1 MKKIFSFFAVFL
13 LVLFSAFEF
22 SSCVVEGDSS
32 GSVRVALPGNSR
44 GAFVFNE
51 EAASYFELNLKGV
64 GIDRSEIGYAG
75 TIVSFNNIPVGDYD
89 LDVTVFADNHIAF
102 ASGSRKVT
110 VQANSSEL
118 VEITA
123 HMLYGMKLGS
133 SILDSN
139 YYLFGCS
146 FSYNTGLVYNI
157 PEVED
162 FAASIS
168 PSSMLTGTTT
178 ASSLIFTVAKESFY
192 YSTDGLSC
200 SRSDGVSVSISD
212 GSGEPEIFDVYY
224 EDVND
229 RVWCFGKTDTNIK
242 YFALTSKEFNVAATN
257 ECTGSGD
264 FPDSLLNLYCIAA
277 KDDRVYVAYN
287 NTDRELMIQTYIAE
301 ESGNLIKAGN
311 AVQVLVPGISNIYS
325 IGITDMQVMYD
336 GNLYV
341 LVRDYTQDSSSHY
354 YVFDSEDIT
363 TGEYWAYSRGA
374 IIKYSTAG
382 NVLNMEKILGWTK
395 DPKVMTLPS
404 GLIPDLDSYY
414 NPCKKLN
421 AYIPEV
427 GDFSNSFLGPM
438 RFIAVKPKE
447 LVVADFGVN
456 VWLADDKKKI
466 NGGMKFHSRAVSVD
480 LASFAIRDICEFT
493 NFNFDNPNANSSG
506 PVFTYSELS
515 DEYSRDGEY

>member
-89 LDVTVFADNHIAF
+89 LDVTVFAVNHIAF

-139 YYLFGCS
+139 YYLFGRS
-146 FSYNTGLVYNI
+146 ESGLEYVI

-168 PSSMLTGTTT
+168 PSSMLKGTEITE
-178 ASSLIFTVAKESFY
+178 SLIFTVAKDSFY
-192 YSTDGLSC
+192 YSTYAAPC
-200 SRSDGVSVSISD
+200 SRSDGKVVSISD
-212 GSGEPEIFDVYY
+212 CPETFDVYY

-229 RVWCFGKTDTNIK
+229 RVWCFGKTDDNKIK
-242 YFALTSKEFNVAATN
+242 YFALTSKEFNVAATT

-277 KDDRVYVAYN
+277 KDNRVYVAYN
-287 NTDRELMIQTYIAE
+287 NTNYELMIQTYIAE
-301 ESGNLIKAGN
+301 ESGNLRKAGN
-311 AVQVLVPGISNIYS
+311 AVHVSLPGISNIYS
-325 IGITDMQVMYD
+325 IEITDMQVMYD

-341 LVRDYTQDSSSHY
+341 LVRDYTQDSSSHSY
-354 YVFDSEDIT
+354 EFETNDIS

-395 DPKVMTLPS
+395 NPKVMTLPS
-404 GLIPDLDSYY
+404 GLIPNLESYY
-414 NPCKKLN
+414 FACKKLN

-447 LVVADFGVN
+447 LVVADFGLN

-480 LASFAIRDICEFT
+480 LASFAITDICEFT

-506 PVFTYSELS
+506 PVFTFAELS

>member
-64 GIDRSEIGYAG
+64 GINRSEIGYAG
-75 TIVSFNNIPVGDYD
+75 TIVSFDNIPVGDYD
-89 LDVTVFADNHIAF
+89 LDVTVFAVNHIAF

-139 YYLFGCS
+139 YYLFGRS
-146 FSYNTGLVYNI
+146 ESGLEYVI

-168 PSSMLTGTTT
+168 PSSMLKGTVYTE
-178 ASSLIFTVAKESFY
+178 SLIFTVAKDSFY
-192 YSTDGLSC
+192 YSTYAAPC
-200 SRSDGVSVSISD
+200 SRSDGKVVSISD
-212 GSGEPEIFDVYY
+212 CPETFDVYY

-229 RVWCFGKTDTNIK
+229 RVWCFGKTNTNIK
-242 YFALTSKEFNVAATN
+242 YFALTSKEFNVAATT

-287 NTDRELMIQTYIAE
+287 NTNHELMIQTYIAE

-311 AVQVLVPGISNIYS
+311 AVHVSLPGMSDSYHNE
-325 IGITDMQVMYD
+325 ITDMQVMYD

-341 LVRDYTQDSSSHY
+341 LVRDYCQDNNHY
-354 YVFDSEDIT
+354 CSFETENYD
-363 TGEYWAYSRGA
+363 TGEYCAYSRGA

-395 DPKVMTLPS
+395 NPKVMAPPS
-404 GLIPDLDSYY
+404 ELIPV
-414 NPCKKLN
+414 NPNMLICKKLN

-493 NFNFDNPNANSSG
+493 NFDFDNANANSSL
-506 PVFTYSELS
+506 PVVTYSELS
-515 DEYSRDGEY
+515 YEYSRDGEY

>member
-1 MKKIFSFFAVFL
+1 MKKIFSSFAVFL

-75 TIVSFNNIPVGDYD
+75 TIVSFDNIPVGDYD
-89 LDVTVFADNHIAF
+89 LDVTVFAVNHIAF

-139 YYLFGCS
+139 YYLFGRS
-146 FSYNTGLVYNI
+146 ESGLEYVI

-168 PSSMLTGTTT
+168 PSSILKGTDT
-178 ASSLIFTVAKESFY
+178 ADSLIFTVAKDSFY
-192 YSTDGLSC
+192 YSTYAAPC
-200 SRSDGVSVSISD
+200 RRSDGKVVSISD
-212 GSGEPEIFDVYY
+212 CEDTFDVYY

-229 RVWCFGKTDTNIK
+229 RVWCFGKTNTNIK
-242 YFALTSKEFNVAATN
+242 YFALTSKEFNEAATT

-264 FPDSLLNLYCIAA
+264 FPDSLMKLYCIAA
-277 KDDRVYVAYN
+277 KGDRVYVAYSKTN
-287 NTDRELMIQTYIAE
+287 YELMIQTYIAE
-301 ESGNLIKAGN
+301 ESGSLIKAGD
-311 AVQVLVPGISNIYS
+311 AVQVSVPGISPSYHFE
-325 IGITDMQVMYD
+325 ITDMQVMYD

-341 LVRDYTQDSSSHY
+341 LVRDYTQDSSLHY
-354 YVFDSEDIT
+354 YRFETNDIN

-382 NVLNMEKILGWTK
+382 NVLSMEKILGWTK
-395 DPKVMTLPS
+395 DPKVMSLPS
-404 GLIPDLDSYY
+404 GLIPNLDSYY
-414 NPCKKLN
+414 FACKKLN

-480 LASFAIRDICEFT
+480 LASFAITDICEFT

-506 PVFTYSELS
+506 PVFTFAELS

>member
-22 SSCVVEGDSS
+22 SSCVVEEDSS
-32 GSVRVALPGNSR
+32 SSVRVALPGNSR

-51 EAASYFELNLKGV
+51 EAASYFALNLKGF
-64 GIDRSEIGYAG
+64 GINRSEIGYAG
-75 TIVSFNNIPVGDYD
+75 TIVSFDNIPAGNYD
-89 LDVTVFADNHIAF
+89 LDVAVFADNHIAF
-102 ASGSRKVT
+102 ASGSRKVR

-139 YYLFGCS
+139 YYLFEYS
-146 FSYNTGLVYNI
+146 SSEYEYKI
-157 PEVED
+157 PRPDD

-168 PSSMLTGTTT
+168 PSSRLTDPISAT
-178 ASSLIFTVAKESFY
+178 SFPIFTVAKDSFY

-200 SRSDGVSVSISD
+200 SRSDDISVSISD
-212 GSGEPEIFDVYY
+212 DTGDPEIFDVYY

-229 RVWCFGKTDTNIK
+229 RVWCFGKIGDKIK
-242 YFALTSKEFNVAATN
+242 YFALTSQEFN
-257 ECTGSGD
+257 EYPDGHCSGSGIL
-264 FPDSLLNLYCIAA
+264 PDSLRELYCIAA
-277 KDDRVYVAYN
+277 KGDRVYVAYKN
-287 NTDRELMIQTYIAE
+287 SNLKLMIQTYIAE
-301 ESGNLIKAGN
+301 ESGNLKKTGN
-311 AVQVLVPGISNIYS
+311 AVHVSVPGISTLSHIE
-325 IGITDMQVMYD
+325 ITDMQVMYD

-341 LVRDYTQDSSSHY
+341 LVRDYSQDVGTHNY
-354 YVFDSEDIT
+354 EFDSINET
-363 TGEYWAYSRGA
+363 TDEYSAYSRGA
-374 IIKYSTAG
+374 IIKYSTVG

-395 DPKVMTLPS
+395 NPKVMAVPS
-404 GLIPDLDSYY
+404 ELIPEGSLNDY
-414 NPCKKLN
+414 CKKLN

-456 VWLADDKKKI
+456 VWLADEKKKI
-466 NGGMKFHSRAVSVD
+466 KGGKKFHSRAVSVD
-480 LASFAIRDICEFT
+480 LASFAITDICEFIY
-493 NFNFDNPNANSSG
+493 FDFDRADTSPSL
-506 PVFTYSELS
+506 PVVSLNHLS
-515 DEYSRDGEY
+515 DEYTSDGEY

>member
-51 EAASYFELNLKGV
+51 EAASYFELNLKGL

-75 TIVSFNNIPVGDYD
+75 TIVSFDNIPVGNYD

-139 YYLFGCS
+139 YYLFGRS
-146 FSYNTGLVYNI
+146 ESGLEYVI
-157 PEVED
+157 PEVEG

-168 PSSMLTGTTT
+168 PSSMLKGTEFTD
-178 ASSLIFTVAKESFY
+178 SLIFTVAKDSFY
-192 YSTDGLSC
+192 YSTYAAPC
-200 SRSDGVSVSISD
+200 SRSDGKIVSISD
-212 GSGEPEIFDVYY
+212 CPETFDVYY

-242 YFALTSKEFNVAATN
+242 YFALTSKEFNVAATT

-264 FPDSLLNLYCIAA
+264 FPDSYMKLYCIAA

-287 NTDRELMIQTYIAE
+287 NRNNELMIQTYIAE
-301 ESGNLIKAGN
+301 ESGNLIKAGD
-311 AVQVLVPGISNIYS
+311 AVQVSVPGISNIYY
-325 IGITDMQVMYD
+325 IEITDMQIMYD

-341 LVRDYTQDSSSHY
+341 LVRDYPQDSSSHSY
-354 YVFDSEDIT
+354 EFETNDIN
-363 TGEYWAYSRGA
+363 TGEYSAYSRGA

-404 GLIPDLDSYY
+404 GLIPV
-414 NPCKKLN
+414 NPNIRICKKLN

-480 LASFAIRDICEFT
+480 LASFAITDICDFT
-493 NFNFDNPNANSSG
+493 NFNFDNPEANSSG
-506 PVFTYSELS
+506 PVFTYSELNE
-515 DEYSRDGEY
+515 DEYTRDGEY

>member
-44 GAFVFNE
+44 RAFVFNE
-51 EAASYFELNLKGV
+51 EAASYFALNLKGV

-75 TIVSFNNIPVGDYD
+75 TIVSFDNIPVGDYD
-89 LDVTVFADNHIAF
+89 LDVTVFAVNHIAF

-110 VQANSSEL
+110 VRANSSEL

-139 YYLFGCS
+139 YYLFGRS
-146 FSYNTGLVYNI
+146 ESGLEYVI
-157 PEVED
+157 PEVGD

-168 PSSMLTGTTT
+168 PSSMLKGTEITD
-178 ASSLIFTVAKESFY
+178 SLIFTVAKDSFY
-192 YSTDGLSC
+192 YSTYAAPC
-200 SRSDGVSVSISD
+200 RRSDGKVVSISD
-212 GSGEPEIFDVYY
+212 CPETFDVYY

-229 RVWCFGKTDTNIK
+229 RVWCFGKTNTNIK
-242 YFALTSKEFNVAATN
+242 YFALTSKEFNVAAST

-264 FPDSLLNLYCIAA
+264 FPDSYMKLYCIAA
-277 KDDRVYVAYN
+277 KDNRVYVAYN
-287 NTDRELMIQTYIAE
+287 NRNYELMIQTYIAE
-301 ESGNLIKAGN
+301 ESGNLRKAGN
-311 AVQVLVPGISNIYS
+311 AVHVSVPGMSPSYHNE
-325 IGITDMQVMYD
+325 ITDMQVMYD

-341 LVRDYTQDSSSHY
+341 LVRDYCQDNNHY
-354 YVFDSEDIT
+354 CSFETNDIN

-395 DPKVMTLPS
+395 DPKVMAPPS
-404 GLIPDLDSYY
+404 ELIPV
-414 NPCKKLN
+414 NPNILICKKLN

-480 LASFAIRDICEFT
+480 LASFAITDICEFT
-493 NFNFDNPNANSSG
+493 NFNFDNANKNGSLPAVELDTLG
-506 PVFTYSELS
+506 P
-515 DEYSRDGEY
+515 EYTSDGEY

>member
-75 TIVSFNNIPVGDYD
+75 TIVSFDNIPVGDYD
-89 LDVTVFADNHIAF
+89 LDVTVFAVNHIAF

-139 YYLFGCS
+139 YYLFGRS
-146 FSYNTGLVYNI
+146 ESGLEYVI

-168 PSSMLTGTTT
+168 PSSMLKGTVYTE
-178 ASSLIFTVAKESFY
+178 SLIFTVAKDSFY
-192 YSTDGLSC
+192 YSTYAAPC
-200 SRSDGVSVSISD
+200 SRSDGKVVSISD
-212 GSGEPEIFDVYY
+212 CPETFDVYY

-229 RVWCFGKTDTNIK
+229 RVWCFGKTNTNIK
-242 YFALTSKEFNVAATN
+242 YFALTSKEFNVAATT

-264 FPDSLLNLYCIAA
+264 FPDSYMKLYCIAA

-287 NTDRELMIQTYIAE
+287 NTDCELMIQTYIAE
-301 ESGNLIKAGN
+301 ESGSLIKAGD
-311 AVQVLVPGISNIYS
+311 AVQVSVPGISPSYHFE
-325 IGITDMQVMYD
+325 ITDMQVMYD

-341 LVRDYTQDSSSHY
+341 LVRDYTQDSSSHSY
-354 YVFDSEDIT
+354 EFETNDIS

-382 NVLNMEKILGWTK
+382 NVLSMEKILGWTK

-404 GLIPDLDSYY
+404 GLIPDLDSNYY

-480 LASFAIRDICEFT
+480 LASFAITDICEFK
-493 NFNFDNPNANSSG
+493 NFNFDNPNANSG
-506 PVFTYSELS
+506 PVVTFSELS

>member
-1 MKKIFSFFAVFL
+1 MKKIFSIFAVFL

-51 EAASYFELNLKGV
+51 EAASYFELNLKGL
-64 GIDRSEIGYAG
+64 GINRSEIGYAG
-75 TIVSFNNIPVGDYD
+75 TIVSFDNIPVGDYD

-110 VQANSSEL
+110 VRANSSEL

-139 YYLFGCS
+139 YYLFGRS
-146 FSYNTGLVYNI
+146 ESGLEYVI

-168 PSSMLTGTTT
+168 PSSMLKGTET
-178 ASSLIFTVAKESFY
+178 ADSLIFTVAKDSFY
-192 YSTDGLSC
+192 YSTYAAPC
-200 SRSDGVSVSISD
+200 SRSDGKIVSISD
-212 GSGEPEIFDVYY
+212 CPETFDVYY

-229 RVWCFGKTDTNIK
+229 RVWCFGKTNTNIK
-242 YFALTSKEFNVAATN
+242 YFALTSKEFNEAATT

-287 NTDRELMIQTYIAE
+287 NTNYELMIQTYIAE

-311 AVQVLVPGISNIYS
+311 AVHVSLPGMSDSYHNEIS
-325 IGITDMQVMYD
+325 DMQVMYD

-341 LVRDYTQDSSSHY
+341 LVRDYCQDNNHY
-354 YVFDSEDIT
+354 CSFELENYD

-404 GLIPDLDSYY
+404 GLIPQDLYPNS
-414 NPCKKLN
+414 CKKLN

-480 LASFAIRDICEFT
+480 LASFAITDICEFT

>member
-75 TIVSFNNIPVGDYD
+75 TIVSFDNIPVGDYD
-89 LDVTVFADNHIAF
+89 LDVTVFAVNHIAF

-139 YYLFGCS
+139 YYLFGRS
-146 FSYNTGLVYNI
+146 ESGLEYVI
-157 PEVED
+157 PEVEG

-168 PSSMLTGTTT
+168 PSSMLKGTEITE
-178 ASSLIFTVAKESFY
+178 SLIFTVAKDSFY
-192 YSTDGLSC
+192 YSTYAAPC
-200 SRSDGVSVSISD
+200 SRSDGKVVSISRC
-212 GSGEPEIFDVYY
+212 PETFDVYY

-287 NTDRELMIQTYIAE
+287 NTNYELMIQTYIAE

-311 AVQVLVPGISNIYS
+311 AVHVSLPGMSDSYHNE
-325 IGITDMQVMYD
+325 ITDMQVMYD

-341 LVRDYTQDSSSHY
+341 LVRDYTQDGYHFY
-354 YVFDSEDIT
+354 EFETNDINT
-363 TGEYWAYSRGA
+363 DEYWAYSRGA

-395 DPKVMTLPS
+395 NPKVMAPPS
-404 GLIPDLDSYY
+404 ELIPV
-414 NPCKKLN
+414 NPDIPICKKLN

-447 LVVADFGVN
+447 LVVADFGLN

-480 LASFAIRDICEFT
+480 LASFAITDICEFT
-493 NFNFDNPNANSSG
+493 NFNFDNPNASGSG
-506 PVFTYSELS
+506 PVVTYSELS

>member
-32 GSVRVALPGNSR
+32 PSVRVALPGNSR

-51 EAASYFELNLKGV
+51 EAASYFELNLKGL

-75 TIVSFNNIPVGDYD
+75 TIVSFDNIPVGDYD
-89 LDVTVFADNHIAF
+89 LDVTVFAVNHIAF

-146 FSYNTGLVYNI
+146 FSNNTGLVYNI

-168 PSSMLTGTTT
+168 PSSILTGTET
-178 ASSLIFTVAKESFY
+178 ASSLIFTVAKDSFY
-192 YSTDGLSC
+192 YSTDGLNC
-200 SRSDGVSVSISD
+200 SRSDGKTVSISAC
-212 GSGEPEIFDVYY
+212 PETFDVYY

-242 YFALTSKEFNVAATN
+242 YFALTSKEFNVAATT

-287 NTDRELMIQTYIAE
+287 NRNYELMIQTYIAE

-311 AVQVLVPGISNIYS
+311 AVHVSLPGMSDSYHNE
-325 IGITDMQVMYD
+325 ITDMQVMYD

-341 LVRDYTQDSSSHY
+341 LVRDYTQDGYHFY
-354 YVFDSEDIT
+354 EFETNDIT

-395 DPKVMTLPS
+395 NPKVMTLPS

-414 NPCKKLN
+414 YPCKKLN

-447 LVVADFGVN
+447 LVVADFGLN

>member
-32 GSVRVALPGNSR
+32 PSVRVALPGNSR

-51 EAASYFELNLKGV
+51 ESASYFELNLKGV
-64 GIDRSEIGYAG
+64 GINRSEIGYAG
-75 TIVSFNNIPVGDYD
+75 TIVSFDNIPVGDYD
-89 LDVTVFADNHIAF
+89 LDVTVFAVNHIAF

-139 YYLFGCS
+139 YYLFGRS
-146 FSYNTGLVYNI
+146 ESGLKYVI

-168 PSSMLTGTTT
+168 PSSILKGTTT
-178 ASSLIFTVAKESFY
+178 ADSLIFTVAKDSFY
-192 YSTDGLSC
+192 YSTYAAPC
-200 SRSDGVSVSISD
+200 KRSDGKTVSISAC
-212 GSGEPEIFDVYY
+212 PETFDVYY

-242 YFALTSKEFNVAATN
+242 YFALTSKEFNVAATT

-287 NTDRELMIQTYIAE
+287 NTNYELMIQTFIAE

-311 AVQVLVPGISNIYS
+311 AVQVSLPGMSDSYHNE
-325 IGITDMQVMYD
+325 ITDMQVMYD

-341 LVRDYTQDSSSHY
+341 LVRDYTQDGYHFY
-354 YVFDSEDIT
+354 EFETNGIT

-395 DPKVMTLPS
+395 DPKVMAPPS
-404 GLIPDLDSYY
+404 ELIPV
-414 NPCKKLN
+414 NPDIPICKKLN

-447 LVVADFGVN
+447 LVVADFGLN
-456 VWLADDKKKI
+456 VWLADEKKKI

-493 NFNFDNPNANSSG
+493 NFNFDNPNASGSG
-506 PVFTYSELS
+506 PVVTYSELS

>member
-75 TIVSFNNIPVGDYD
+75 TIVSFDNIPVGDYD

-110 VQANSSEL
+110 VRANSSEL

-139 YYLFGCS
+139 YYLFGRS
-146 FSYNTGLVYNI
+146 ESGLEYVI

-168 PSSMLTGTTT
+168 PSSMLKGTVYTE
-178 ASSLIFTVAKESFY
+178 SLIFTVAKDSFY
-192 YSTDGLSC
+192 YSTNAAPC
-200 SRSDGVSVSISD
+200 KRSDGKVVSISHC
-212 GSGEPEIFDVYY
+212 PETFDVYY

-242 YFALTSKEFNVAATN
+242 YFALTSKEFNVTATT

-287 NTDRELMIQTYIAE
+287 NRNHELMIQTYIAQ

-311 AVQVLVPGISNIYS
+311 AVQVSVPGISNIYS
-325 IGITDMQVMYD
+325 IEITDMQVMYD

-341 LVRDYTQDSSSHY
+341 LVRDYSQDSSWHY
-354 YVFDSEDIT
+354 YEFETNDIT

-447 LVVADFGVN
+447 LVVADFGLN

-493 NFNFDNPNANSSG
+493 NFNFDNPSANSG
-506 PVFTYSELS
+506 PVVTYSELS

>member
-13 LVLFSAFEF
+13 LVLFSAFDF

-64 GIDRSEIGYAG
+64 GIDRSEIGNAG

-89 LDVTVFADNHIAF
+89 LDVTVFAVNHIAF

-110 VQANSSEL
+110 VRANSSEL

-139 YYLFGCS
+139 YYLFGRS
-146 FSYNTGLVYNI
+146 ESGLEYVI

-178 ASSLIFTVAKESFY
+178 TDSLIFTVAKDSFY
-192 YSTDGLSC
+192 YSTYAAPC
-200 SRSDGVSVSISD
+200 RRSDGKNVSISD
-212 GSGEPEIFDVYY
+212 CPETFDVYY

-229 RVWCFGKTDTNIK
+229 RVWCFGKTNTNIK
-242 YFALTSKEFNVAATN
+242 YFALTSKEFNVAATT

-264 FPDSLLNLYCIAA
+264 FPDSLMKLYCIAA
-277 KDDRVYVAYN
+277 KGDRVYVAYSKTN
-287 NTDRELMIQTYIAE
+287 YELMIQTYIAE
-301 ESGNLIKAGN
+301 ESGSLIKAGD
-311 AVQVLVPGISNIYS
+311 AVQVSVPGISPSYHFE
-325 IGITDMQVMYD
+325 ITDMQVMYD

-341 LVRDYTQDSSSHY
+341 LVRDYTQDSSLHY
-354 YVFDSEDIT
+354 YRFETNDIN

-395 DPKVMTLPS
+395 NPKVMAPPS
-404 GLIPDLDSYY
+404 ELIPV
-414 NPCKKLN
+414 NPNILICKKLN

-493 NFNFDNPNANSSG
+493 NFNFDNANDNFSL
-506 PVFTYSELS
+506 PVVTFNELS

>member
-64 GIDRSEIGYAG
+64 GINRSEIGYAG
-75 TIVSFNNIPVGDYD
+75 TIVSFDNIPVGDYD
-89 LDVTVFADNHIAF
+89 LDVTVFAVNHIAF

-110 VQANSSEL
+110 VRANSSEL

-139 YYLFGCS
+139 YYLFGRS
-146 FSYNTGLVYNI
+146 ESGLEYVI

-168 PSSMLTGTTT
+168 PSSMLKGTVYTE
-178 ASSLIFTVAKESFY
+178 SLIFTVAKDSFY
-192 YSTDGLSC
+192 YSTYAAPC
-200 SRSDGVSVSISD
+200 SRSDGKVVSISD
-212 GSGEPEIFDVYY
+212 CPETFDVYY

-229 RVWCFGKTDTNIK
+229 RVWCFGKTNTNIK
-242 YFALTSKEFNVAATN
+242 YFALTSKEFNVAATT

-287 NTDRELMIQTYIAE
+287 NTNHELMIQTYIAE

-311 AVQVLVPGISNIYS
+311 AVHVSLPGMSDSYHNE
-325 IGITDMQVMYD
+325 ITDMQVMYD

-341 LVRDYTQDSSSHY
+341 LVRDYCQDNNHY
-354 YVFDSEDIT
+354 CSFETENYD
-363 TGEYWAYSRGA
+363 TGEYCAYSRGA

-395 DPKVMTLPS
+395 NPKVMTLPS
-404 GLIPDLDSYY
+404 GLIPQDLYPNS
-414 NPCKKLN
+414 CKKLN

-506 PVFTYSELS
+506 PVFTYSELR

>member
-64 GIDRSEIGYAG
+64 GINRSEIGYAG
-75 TIVSFNNIPVGDYD
+75 TIVSFDNIPVGDYD
-89 LDVTVFADNHIAF
+89 LDVTVFAVNHIAF

-139 YYLFGCS
+139 YYLFGRS
-146 FSYNTGLVYNI
+146 ESGLEYVI

-168 PSSMLTGTTT
+168 PSSMLKGTVYTE
-178 ASSLIFTVAKESFY
+178 SLIFTVAKDSFY
-192 YSTDGLSC
+192 YSTYAAPC
-200 SRSDGVSVSISD
+200 SRSDGKVVSISD
-212 GSGEPEIFDVYY
+212 CPETFDVYY

-229 RVWCFGKTDTNIK
+229 RVWCFGKTNTNIK
-242 YFALTSKEFNVAATN
+242 YFALTSKEFNVAATT

-287 NTDRELMIQTYIAE
+287 NTNHELMIQTYIAE

-311 AVQVLVPGISNIYS
+311 AVHVSLPGMSDSYHNE
-325 IGITDMQVMYD
+325 ITDMQVMYD

-341 LVRDYTQDSSSHY
+341 LVRDYCQDNNHY
-354 YVFDSEDIT
+354 CSFETENYD
-363 TGEYWAYSRGA
+363 TGEYCAYSRGA
-374 IIKYSTAG
+374 IIKYSTVG

-395 DPKVMTLPS
+395 NPKVMAPPS
-404 GLIPDLDSYY
+404 ELIPV
-414 NPCKKLN
+414 NPNILICKKLN

-493 NFNFDNPNANSSG
+493 NFDFDNANANSSL
-506 PVFTYSELS
+506 PVVTYSELS
-515 DEYSRDGEY
+515 YEYSRDGEY

>member
-64 GIDRSEIGYAG
+64 GINRSEIGYAG

-110 VQANSSEL
+110 VRANSSEL

-139 YYLFGCS
+139 YYLFGRS
-146 FSYNTGLVYNI
+146 ESGLEYVI

-168 PSSMLTGTTT
+168 PSSILKGTDT
-178 ASSLIFTVAKESFY
+178 ADSLIFTVAKDSFY
-192 YSTDGLSC
+192 YSTYAAPC
-200 SRSDGVSVSISD
+200 SRSDGKIVSISD
-212 GSGEPEIFDVYY
+212 CPETFDVYY

-264 FPDSLLNLYCIAA
+264 FPDSYMKLYCIAA
-277 KDDRVYVAYN
+277 KGDRVYVAYQN
-287 NTDRELMIQTYIAE
+287 NNYELMIQTYIAE

-311 AVQVLVPGISNIYS
+311 AVHVSLPGMSDSYHNE
-325 IGITDMQVMYD
+325 ITDMQVMYD

-341 LVRDYTQDSSSHY
+341 LVRDYTQDDYHFY
-354 YVFDSEDIT
+354 EFETNDIN
-363 TGEYWAYSRGA
+363 TGEYSAYSRGA

-395 DPKVMTLPS
+395 NPKVMAPPS
-404 GLIPDLDSYY
+404 ELIPV
-414 NPCKKLN
+414 NPGIPICKKLN

-447 LVVADFGVN
+447 LVVVDFGLN

-493 NFNFDNPNANSSG
+493 NFNFDNANANGSA
-506 PVFTYSELS
+506 PVVTYSELS

>member
-13 LVLFSAFEF
+13 LVLFSAFDF

-64 GIDRSEIGYAG
+64 GINRSEIGNAG

-110 VQANSSEL
+110 VRANSSEL

-139 YYLFGCS
+139 YYLFGRS
-146 FSYNTGLVYNI
+146 ESGLEYVI

-168 PSSMLTGTTT
+168 PSSILKGTTT
-178 ASSLIFTVAKESFY
+178 TDSLIFTVAKDSFY
-192 YSTDGLSC
+192 YSTYAAPC
-200 SRSDGVSVSISD
+200 SRSDGKVVSISHC
-212 GSGEPEIFDVYY
+212 PETFDVYY

-242 YFALTSKEFNVAATN
+242 YFALTSKEFNVAATT

-287 NTDRELMIQTYIAE
+287 NTNYELMIQTYIAE

-311 AVQVLVPGISNIYS
+311 AVHVSLPGMSDSYHNE
-325 IGITDMQVMYD
+325 ITDMQVMYD

-341 LVRDYTQDSSSHY
+341 LVRDYCQDNNHY
-354 YVFDSEDIT
+354 CSFETEKND

-404 GLIPDLDSYY
+404 ELIPENPTQDL
-414 NPCKKLN
+414 CKKLN

-456 VWLADDKKKI
+456 VWLADEKKKI

-480 LASFAIRDICEFT
+480 LASFAITDICEFK
-493 NFNFDNPNANSSG
+493 NINFDNPNANGSG
-506 PVFTYSELS
+506 PVVTVGVPP
-515 DEYSRDGEY
+515 EYTSDGEY

>member
-13 LVLFSAFEF
+13 LILFSAFEF

-51 EAASYFELNLKGV
+51 EAASYFELNLKGL
-64 GIDRSEIGYAG
+64 GINRSEIGYAG
-75 TIVSFNNIPVGDYD
+75 TIVSFDNIPVGDYD
-89 LDVTVFADNHIAF
+89 LDVTVFAVNHIAF

-139 YYLFGCS
+139 YYLFGRS
-146 FSYNTGLVYNI
+146 ESGLEYVI

-168 PSSMLTGTTT
+168 PSSMLKGTTT
-178 ASSLIFTVAKESFY
+178 TDSLIFTVAKDSFY
-192 YSTDGLSC
+192 YSTYAAPC
-200 SRSDGVSVSISD
+200 KRSDGKTVSISAC
-212 GSGEPEIFDVYY
+212 PETFDVYY

-242 YFALTSKEFNVAATN
+242 YFALTSKEFNEAATT

-287 NTDRELMIQTYIAE
+287 NTNYELMIQTYIAE

-311 AVQVLVPGISNIYS
+311 AVQVSLPGISPSYHFE
-325 IGITDMQVMYD
+325 ITDMQVMYD

-341 LVRDYTQDSSSHY
+341 LVRDYTQDGYHFY
-354 YVFDSEDIT
+354 EFETNDIT

-395 DPKVMTLPS
+395 DPKVMAPPS
-404 GLIPDLDSYY
+404 ELIPV
-414 NPCKKLN
+414 NPDIPICKKLN

-447 LVVADFGVN
+447 LVVADFGLN
-456 VWLADDKKKI
+456 VWLADEKKKI

-480 LASFAIRDICEFT
+480 LASFAITDICEFT
-493 NFNFDNPNANSSG
+493 NFNFDNPNASG
-506 PVFTYSELS
+506 SAPAVELDTLGPEYTSE
-515 DEYSRDGEY
+515 GEY

>member
-75 TIVSFNNIPVGDYD
+75 TIVSFDNIPVGDYD
-89 LDVTVFADNHIAF
+89 LDVTVFAVNHIAF

-110 VQANSSEL
+110 VRANSSEL

-139 YYLFGCS
+139 YYLFGRS
-146 FSYNTGLVYNI
+146 ESGLEYVI

-168 PSSMLTGTTT
+168 PSSMLKGTET
-178 ASSLIFTVAKESFY
+178 ASSLIFTVAKDSFY
-192 YSTDGLSC
+192 YSTDGLNC

-212 GSGEPEIFDVYY
+212 DLGEPEIFDVYY

-242 YFALTSKEFNVAATN
+242 YFALTSKEFNEAATN

-264 FPDSLLNLYCIAA
+264 FPDSYMKLYCIAA

-287 NTDRELMIQTYIAE
+287 NRNYELMIQTYIAE

-311 AVQVLVPGISNIYS
+311 AVHVSLPGMSDSYHNEIS
-325 IGITDMQVMYD
+325 DMQVMYD

-395 DPKVMTLPS
+395 NPKVMTLPS
-404 GLIPDLDSYY
+404 GLIPDLDTYY
-414 NPCKKLN
+414 FACKKLN

>member
-64 GIDRSEIGYAG
+64 GINRSEIGYAG

-139 YYLFGCS
+139 YYLFGRS
-146 FSYNTGLVYNI
+146 ESGLEYVI

-168 PSSMLTGTTT
+168 PSSMLKGTVYTE
-178 ASSLIFTVAKESFY
+178 SLIFTVAKDSFY
-192 YSTDGLSC
+192 YSTYAAPC
-200 SRSDGVSVSISD
+200 SRSDGKVVSISD
-212 GSGEPEIFDVYY
+212 CPETFDVYY

-229 RVWCFGKTDTNIK
+229 RVWCFGKTNTNIK
-242 YFALTSKEFNVAATN
+242 YFALTSKEFNVAATT

-287 NTDRELMIQTYIAE
+287 NTNHELMIQTYIAE

-311 AVQVLVPGISNIYS
+311 AVHVSLPGMSDSYHNE
-325 IGITDMQVMYD
+325 ITDMQVMYD

-341 LVRDYTQDSSSHY
+341 LVRDYCQDNNHY
-354 YVFDSEDIT
+354 CSFETENYD

-395 DPKVMTLPS
+395 DPKVMAPPS
-404 GLIPDLDSYY
+404 ELIPVNSNILI
-414 NPCKKLN
+414 CKKLN

-515 DEYSRDGEY
+515 VDEYTREGEY

>member
-139 YYLFGCS
+139 YYLFGRS
-146 FSYNTGLVYNI
+146 ESGLEYVI

-168 PSSMLTGTTT
+168 PSSMLKGTVYTE
-178 ASSLIFTVAKESFY
+178 SLIFTVAKDSFY
-192 YSTDGLSC
+192 YSTYAAPC
-200 SRSDGVSVSISD
+200 SRSDGKVVSISD
-212 GSGEPEIFDVYY
+212 CPETFDVYY

-229 RVWCFGKTDTNIK
+229 RVWCFGKTNTNIK
-242 YFALTSKEFNVAATN
+242 YFALTSKEFNVAATT

-287 NTDRELMIQTYIAE
+287 NTNHELMIQTYIAE

-311 AVQVLVPGISNIYS
+311 AVHVSLPGMSDSYHNE
-325 IGITDMQVMYD
+325 ITDMQVMYD

-341 LVRDYTQDSSSHY
+341 LVRDYCQDNNHY
-354 YVFDSEDIT
+354 CSFETEIYD
-363 TGEYWAYSRGA
+363 TGEYCAYSRGA

-395 DPKVMTLPS
+395 NPKVMAPPS
-404 GLIPDLDSYY
+404 ELIPV
-414 NPCKKLN
+414 NPNILICKKLN

-493 NFNFDNPNANSSG
+493 NFDFDNANANSSL
-506 PVFTYSELS
+506 PVVTYSELS
-515 DEYSRDGEY
+515 YEYSRDGEY

>member
-1 MKKIFSFFAVFL
+1 MKKIFSIFAVFL

-51 EAASYFELNLKGV
+51 EAASYFALNLKGLGV
-64 GIDRSEIGYAG
+64 DRSEIGYAG
-75 TIVSFNNIPVGDYD
+75 TIVSFDNIPVGDYD
-89 LDVTVFADNHIAF
+89 LDVTVFAVNHIAF

-110 VQANSSEL
+110 VRANSSEL

-139 YYLFGCS
+139 YYLFGRS
-146 FSYNTGLVYNI
+146 ESGLEYVI

-168 PSSMLTGTTT
+168 PSSILKGTETVD
-178 ASSLIFTVAKESFY
+178 SLIFTVAKDSFY
-192 YSTDGLSC
+192 YSTYAASC
-200 SRSDGVSVSISD
+200 LRSDGKVVSIPNC
-212 GSGEPEIFDVYY
+212 PETFDVYY

-229 RVWCFGKTDTNIK
+229 RVWCFGKTEDKIK
-242 YFALTSKEFNVAATN
+242 YFALTSKEFNVAYAT

-264 FPDSLLNLYCIAA
+264 FPDSLQKLYCIAA

-287 NTDRELMIQTYIAE
+287 NSNYELMIQTYIAE

-311 AVQVLVPGISNIYS
+311 AVHVSLPGISPSYHFE
-325 IGITDMQVMYD
+325 ITDMQVMYD

-341 LVRDYTQDSSSHY
+341 LVRDYCQDSSSHY
-354 YVFDSEDIT
+354 YSFETEDSI
-363 TGEYWAYSRGA
+363 TGEYSAYSRGA

-395 DPKVMTLPS
+395 NPKVMAVPSEGPIADNLPYTS
-404 GLIPDLDSYY
+404 
-414 NPCKKLN
+414 CKKLN

-447 LVVADFGVN
+447 LVVADFGCN
-456 VWLADDKKKI
+456 VWLADEKKKNQWRNEI
-466 NGGMKFHSRAVSVD
+466 PFKSCIS
-480 LASFAIRDICEFT
+480 
-493 NFNFDNPNANSSG
+493 
-506 PVFTYSELS
+506 
-515 DEYSRDGEY
+515 

>member
-139 YYLFGCS
+139 YYLFGRS
-146 FSYNTGLVYNI
+146 ESGLEYVI

-168 PSSMLTGTTT
+168 PSSMLKGTVYTE
-178 ASSLIFTVAKESFY
+178 SLIFTVAKDSFY
-192 YSTDGLSC
+192 YSTYAAPC
-200 SRSDGVSVSISD
+200 SRSDGKVVSISHC
-212 GSGEPEIFDVYY
+212 PETFDVYY

-242 YFALTSKEFNVAATN
+242 YFALTSKEFNVAATT

-277 KDDRVYVAYN
+277 KDNRVYVAYN
-287 NTDRELMIQTYIAE
+287 NTNYELMIQTYIAE

-311 AVQVLVPGISNIYS
+311 AVHVSLPGMSDSYHNE
-325 IGITDMQVMYD
+325 ITDMQVMYD

-395 DPKVMTLPS
+395 NPKVMTLPS
-404 GLIPDLDSYY
+404 GLIPNLESYY
-414 NPCKKLN
+414 FACKKLN

-447 LVVADFGVN
+447 LVVADFGIN

-480 LASFAIRDICEFT
+480 LASFAITDICEFT

-506 PVFTYSELS
+506 PVFTFAELS
-515 DEYSRDGEY
+515 DEYTKEGEY

>member
-51 EAASYFELNLKGV
+51 EAASYFELNLKGL

-75 TIVSFNNIPVGDYD
+75 TIVSFDNIPVGDYD

-139 YYLFGCS
+139 YYLFGRS
-146 FSYNTGLVYNI
+146 ESGLEYVI

-168 PSSMLTGTTT
+168 PSSMLKGTVYTE
-178 ASSLIFTVAKESFY
+178 SLIFTVAKDSFY
-192 YSTDGLSC
+192 YSTYAAPC
-200 SRSDGVSVSISD
+200 SRSDGKVVSISHC
-212 GSGEPEIFDVYY
+212 PETFDVYY

-242 YFALTSKEFNVAATN
+242 YFALTSKEFNVAATT

-277 KDDRVYVAYN
+277 KDNRVYVAYN
-287 NTDRELMIQTYIAE
+287 NTNYELMIQTYIAE

-311 AVQVLVPGISNIYS
+311 AVQVSLPGMSDSYHNE
-325 IGITDMQVMYD
+325 ITDMQVMYD

-341 LVRDYTQDSSSHY
+341 LVRDYCQDNNHY
-354 YVFDSEDIT
+354 CSFELENYD

-395 DPKVMTLPS
+395 NPKVMTLPS
-404 GLIPDLDSYY
+404 GLIPQDLYPNS
-414 NPCKKLN
+414 CKKLN

-506 PVFTYSELS
+506 PVFTFAELS
-515 DEYSRDGEY
+515 DEYTKDGEY

>member
-64 GIDRSEIGYAG
+64 GINRSEIGYAG
-75 TIVSFNNIPVGDYD
+75 TIVSFDNIPVGDYD
-89 LDVTVFADNHIAF
+89 LDVTVFAVNHIAF

-139 YYLFGCS
+139 YYLFGRS
-146 FSYNTGLVYNI
+146 ESGLEYVI
-157 PEVED
+157 PEVEG

-168 PSSMLTGTTT
+168 PSSMLKGTVYNE
-178 ASSLIFTVAKESFY
+178 SLIFTVAKDSFY
-192 YSTDGLSC
+192 YSTYAAPC
-200 SRSDGVSVSISD
+200 SRSDGKVVSISD
-212 GSGEPEIFDVYY
+212 CPETFDVYY

-242 YFALTSKEFNVAATN
+242 YFALTSKEFNVAATT

-287 NTDRELMIQTYIAE
+287 NKNYELMIQTYIAQ

-311 AVQVLVPGISNIYS
+311 AVHVSLPGMSDSYHNE
-325 IGITDMQVMYD
+325 ITDMQVMYD

-341 LVRDYTQDSSSHY
+341 LVRDYTQDGYHFY
-354 YVFDSEDIT
+354 EFETNDIT

-395 DPKVMTLPS
+395 NPKVMAPPS
-404 GLIPDLDSYY
+404 ELIPV
-414 NPCKKLN
+414 NPDIPICKKLN

-493 NFNFDNPNANSSG
+493 NFNFDNPNASG
-506 PVFTYSELS
+506 SAPAVEL
-515 DEYSRDGEY
+515 DTLGPEYTKDGEY

>member
-13 LVLFSAFEF
+13 LVLFSAFDF

-51 EAASYFELNLKGV
+51 EAASYFELNLKGL

-75 TIVSFNNIPVGDYD
+75 TIVSFDNIPVGDYD
-89 LDVTVFADNHIAF
+89 LDVTVFAVNHIAF

-110 VQANSSEL
+110 VRANSSEL

-139 YYLFGCS
+139 YYLFGRS
-146 FSYNTGLVYNI
+146 ESGLEYVI

-168 PSSMLTGTTT
+168 PSSMLKGTYT
-178 ASSLIFTVAKESFY
+178 ADSLIFTVAKDSFY

-212 GSGEPEIFDVYY
+212 DLSEPEIFDVYY

-242 YFALTSKEFNVAATN
+242 YFALTSKEFNEAATN

-264 FPDSLLNLYCIAA
+264 FPDSYMKLYCIAA

-287 NTDRELMIQTYIAE
+287 NRNYELMIQTYIAE

-395 DPKVMTLPS
+395 NPKVMTLPS
-404 GLIPDLDSYY
+404 GLIPDLDTYY
-414 NPCKKLN
+414 FACKKLN

-456 VWLADDKKKI
+456 VWLADEKKKI

-493 NFNFDNPNANSSG
+493 NFNFDNPNASGSG
-506 PVFTYSELS
+506 PVVTYSELS

>member
-1 MKKIFSFFAVFL
+1 M
-13 LVLFSAFEF
+13 
-22 SSCVVEGDSS
+22 VEGDSS

-75 TIVSFNNIPVGDYD
+75 TIVSFDNIPVGDYD

-110 VQANSSEL
+110 VRANSSEL

-139 YYLFGCS
+139 YYLFGRS
-146 FSYNTGLVYNI
+146 ESGLEYVI

-168 PSSMLTGTTT
+168 PSSILTGTET
-178 ASSLIFTVAKESFY
+178 ASSLIFTVAKDSFY
-192 YSTDGLSC
+192 YSTDGLNC
-200 SRSDGVSVSISD
+200 SRSDGKTVSISAC
-212 GSGEPEIFDVYY
+212 PETFDVYY

-242 YFALTSKEFNVAATN
+242 YFALTSKEFNVAATT

-287 NTDRELMIQTYIAE
+287 NRNYELMIQTYIAE

-311 AVQVLVPGISNIYS
+311 AVHVSLPGMSDSYHNE
-325 IGITDMQVMYD
+325 ITDMQVMYD

-341 LVRDYTQDSSSHY
+341 LVRDYTQDGYHFY
-354 YVFDSEDIT
+354 EFETNDIT

-395 DPKVMTLPS
+395 NPKVMAPPS
-404 GLIPDLDSYY
+404 ELIPV
-414 NPCKKLN
+414 NPDILICKKLN
-421 AYIPEV
+421 AYIPKV

-447 LVVADFGVN
+447 LVVADFGLN
-456 VWLADDKKKI
+456 VWLADEKKKI

-480 LASFAIRDICEFT
+480 LASFAITDICEFT
-493 NFNFDNPNANSSG
+493 NFNFDNANANSSL
-506 PVFTYSELS
+506 PVVTYSELS

>member
-51 EAASYFELNLKGV
+51 EAASYFELNLKGL

-75 TIVSFNNIPVGDYD
+75 TIVSFDNIPVGDYD
-89 LDVTVFADNHIAF
+89 LDVTVFAVNHIAF

-139 YYLFGCS
+139 YYLFSCS
-146 FSYNTGLVYNI
+146 SSYSSGLEYKI
-157 PEVED
+157 PGPGD

-168 PSSMLTGTTT
+168 PSSMVTGTEI
-178 ASSLIFTVAKESFY
+178 ASSLIFTVAKDSFY
-192 YSTDGLSC
+192 YTTDGLNC
-200 SRSDGVSVSISD
+200 SRSDGASVSISD
-212 GSGEPEIFDVYY
+212 DLSEPEIFDVYY

-229 RVWCFGKTDTNIK
+229 RVWCFGKTDDKIK
-242 YFALTSKEFNVAATN
+242 YFALTSKEFNEAAN

-264 FPDSLLNLYCIAA
+264 FPDSNMKLYCIAA

-287 NTDRELMIQTYIAE
+287 NTDRELMIQTYIAQ

-311 AVQVLVPGISNIYS
+311 AVQVSLPGISNIYS
-325 IGITDMQVMYD
+325 IEITDMQVMYD

-341 LVRDYTQDSSSHY
+341 LVRDYSQDSIYHY
-354 YVFDSEDIT
+354 YSFETENYD

-395 DPKVMTLPS
+395 NPKVMAPPS
-404 GLIPDLDSYY
+404 ELIPV
-414 NPCKKLN
+414 NPNILICKKLN

-447 LVVADFGVN
+447 LVVADFGLN
-456 VWLADDKKKI
+456 VWLADEKKKI

-493 NFNFDNPNANSSG
+493 NFNFDNPNASGSG
-506 PVFTYSELS
+506 PVVTYSELS

>member
-75 TIVSFNNIPVGDYD
+75 TIVSFDNIPVGDYD
-89 LDVTVFADNHIAF
+89 LDVTVFAVNHIAF

-139 YYLFGCS
+139 YYLFGRS
-146 FSYNTGLVYNI
+146 ESGLEYVI

-168 PSSMLTGTTT
+168 PSSMLKGTVYTE
-178 ASSLIFTVAKESFY
+178 SLIFTVAKDSFY
-192 YSTDGLSC
+192 YSTYAAPC
-200 SRSDGVSVSISD
+200 RRSDGKNVSISD
-212 GSGEPEIFDVYY
+212 CPETFDVYY

-229 RVWCFGKTDTNIK
+229 RVWCFGKTNTNIK
-242 YFALTSKEFNVAATN
+242 YFALTSKEFNVAATT

-264 FPDSLLNLYCIAA
+264 FPDSYMKLYCIAA

-287 NTDRELMIQTYIAE
+287 NTDCELMIQTYIAE
-301 ESGNLIKAGN
+301 ESGSLIKAGD
-311 AVQVLVPGISNIYS
+311 AVQVSVPGISPSYHFE
-325 IGITDMQVMYD
+325 ITDMQVMYD

-341 LVRDYTQDSSSHY
+341 LVRDYTQDSSSHSY
-354 YVFDSEDIT
+354 EFETNDIS

-382 NVLNMEKILGWTK
+382 NVLSMEKILGWTK

-404 GLIPDLDSYY
+404 GLIPDLDSNYY

-480 LASFAIRDICEFT
+480 LASFAITDICEFK
-493 NFNFDNPNANSSG
+493 NFNFDNPNANSG
-506 PVFTYSELS
+506 PVVTFSELS

>member
-75 TIVSFNNIPVGDYD
+75 TIVSFDNIPVGNYD

-139 YYLFGCS
+139 YYLFGRS
-146 FSYNTGLVYNI
+146 ESGLEYVI
-157 PEVED
+157 PEVEG

-168 PSSMLTGTTT
+168 PSSMLKGTEITE
-178 ASSLIFTVAKESFY
+178 SLIFTVAKDSFY
-192 YSTDGLSC
+192 YSTYAAPC
-200 SRSDGVSVSISD
+200 KRSDGKTVSISAC
-212 GSGEPEIFDVYY
+212 PETFDVYY

-242 YFALTSKEFNVAATN
+242 YFALTSKEFNVAATT

-287 NTDRELMIQTYIAE
+287 NTNYELMIQTYIAE
-301 ESGNLIKAGN
+301 ESGSLIKAGD
-311 AVQVLVPGISNIYS
+311 AVQVSVPGISPSYHFE
-325 IGITDMQVMYD
+325 ITDMQVMYD

-341 LVRDYTQDSSSHY
+341 LVRDYPQDSSLHY
-354 YVFDSEDIT
+354 YQFETNDSD

-395 DPKVMTLPS
+395 DPKVMAPPS
-404 GLIPDLDSYY
+404 ELIPV
-414 NPCKKLN
+414 NPDIPICKKLN

>member
-64 GIDRSEIGYAG
+64 GINRSEIGYAG
-75 TIVSFNNIPVGDYD
+75 TIVSFDNIPVGDYD
-89 LDVTVFADNHIAF
+89 LDVTVFAVNHIAF

-139 YYLFGCS
+139 YYLFGRS
-146 FSYNTGLVYNI
+146 ESGLEYVI

-168 PSSMLTGTTT
+168 PSSMLKGTVYTE
-178 ASSLIFTVAKESFY
+178 SLIFTVAKDSFY
-192 YSTDGLSC
+192 YSTYAAPC
-200 SRSDGVSVSISD
+200 SRSDGKVVSISD
-212 GSGEPEIFDVYY
+212 CPETFDVYY

-229 RVWCFGKTDTNIK
+229 RVWCFGKTNTNIK
-242 YFALTSKEFNVAATN
+242 YFALTSKEFNVAATT

-287 NTDRELMIQTYIAE
+287 NTNYELMIQTYIAQ

-311 AVQVLVPGISNIYS
+311 AVHVSLPGMSDSYHNE
-325 IGITDMQVMYD
+325 ITDMQVMYD

-341 LVRDYTQDSSSHY
+341 LVRDYCQDNNHY
-354 YVFDSEDIT
+354 CSFETENYD

-395 DPKVMTLPS
+395 DPKVMAPPS
-404 GLIPDLDSYY
+404 ELIPVNSNILI
-414 NPCKKLN
+414 CKKLN

-493 NFNFDNPNANSSG
+493 NFDFDNPNANSSG
-506 PVFTYSELS
+506 PVFTYSELNY
-515 DEYSRDGEY
+515 EYSRDGEY

>member
-75 TIVSFNNIPVGDYD
+75 TIVSFDNIPVGDYD

-110 VQANSSEL
+110 VRANSSEL

-139 YYLFGCS
+139 YYLFGRS
-146 FSYNTGLVYNI
+146 ESGLEYVI

-168 PSSMLTGTTT
+168 PSSILKGTET
-178 ASSLIFTVAKESFY
+178 ASSLIFTVAKDSFY
-192 YSTDGLSC
+192 YSTDGLNC

-212 GSGEPEIFDVYY
+212 DLGEPEIFDVYY

-242 YFALTSKEFNVAATN
+242 YFALTSKEFNEAATN

-264 FPDSLLNLYCIAA
+264 FPDSLMNLYCIAA
-277 KDDRVYVAYN
+277 KGDRVYVAYN
-287 NTDRELMIQTYIAE
+287 NTNYELMIQTYIAE

-311 AVQVLVPGISNIYS
+311 AVHVSLPGMSDSYHNE
-325 IGITDMQVMYD
+325 ITDMQVMYD

-341 LVRDYTQDSSSHY
+341 LVRDYTQDGYHFY
-354 YVFDSEDIT
+354 EFETNDIN

-395 DPKVMTLPS
+395 NPKVMAPPS
-404 GLIPDLDSYY
+404 ELIPV
-414 NPCKKLN
+414 NPDIPICKKLN

-480 LASFAIRDICEFT
+480 LASFAITDICEFT
-493 NFNFDNPNANSSG
+493 NINFDNPNASG
-506 PVFTYSELS
+506 SVPAVEL
-515 DEYSRDGEY
+515 DTLGPEYTSDGEY

>member
-51 EAASYFELNLKGV
+51 EAASYFELNLKGL

-75 TIVSFNNIPVGDYD
+75 TIVSFDNIPVGDYD

-110 VQANSSEL
+110 VRANSSEL

-139 YYLFGCS
+139 YYLFGRS
-146 FSYNTGLVYNI
+146 ESGREYVI

-168 PSSMLTGTTT
+168 PSSILKGTDITDY
-178 ASSLIFTVAKESFY
+178 LIFTVAKDSFY

-212 GSGEPEIFDVYY
+212 DLGEPEIFDVYY

-229 RVWCFGKTDTNIK
+229 RVWCFGKSDTNIK

-264 FPDSLLNLYCIAA
+264 FPDSYMKLYCIAA

-287 NTDRELMIQTYIAE
+287 NTNYELMIQTYIAE

-311 AVQVLVPGISNIYS
+311 AVHVSLPGMSDSYHNE
-325 IGITDMQVMYD
+325 ITDMQIMYD

-341 LVRDYTQDSSSHY
+341 LVRDYCQDSTYHY
-354 YVFDSEDIT
+354 CSFETENYD

-395 DPKVMTLPS
+395 NPKVMAPPS
-404 GLIPDLDSYY
+404 ELIPV
-414 NPCKKLN
+414 NPNILICKKLN

-493 NFNFDNPNANSSG
+493 NFNFDNPNASGSG
-506 PVFTYSELS
+506 PVVTYSELS

>member
-64 GIDRSEIGYAG
+64 GINRSEIGYAG
-75 TIVSFNNIPVGDYD
+75 TIVSFDNIPVGDYD
-89 LDVTVFADNHIAF
+89 LDVTVFAVNHIAF

-139 YYLFGCS
+139 YYLFGRS
-146 FSYNTGLVYNI
+146 ESGLEYVI

-168 PSSMLTGTTT
+168 PSSMLKGTETT
-178 ASSLIFTVAKESFY
+178 DYLIFTVAKDSFY

-242 YFALTSKEFNVAATN
+242 YFALTSKEFNVAATT

-277 KDDRVYVAYN
+277 KDNRVYVAYN
-287 NTDRELMIQTYIAE
+287 NTNYELMIQTYIAE

-311 AVQVLVPGISNIYS
+311 AVHVSLPGMSDSYHNE
-325 IGITDMQVMYD
+325 ITDMQVMYD

-341 LVRDYTQDSSSHY
+341 LVRDYTQDGYHFY
-354 YVFDSEDIT
+354 EFETNDIN

-395 DPKVMTLPS
+395 NPKVMAPPS
-404 GLIPDLDSYY
+404 ELIPV
-414 NPCKKLN
+414 NPDIPICKKLN

-447 LVVADFGVN
+447 LVVADFGLN

-480 LASFAIRDICEFT
+480 LASFAITDICEFT
-493 NFNFDNPNANSSG
+493 NFNFDNPNASGSG
-506 PVFTYSELS
+506 PVVTYSELS

>member
-75 TIVSFNNIPVGDYD
+75 TIVSFDNIPVGNYD
-89 LDVTVFADNHIAF
+89 LDVTVFAVNHIAF

-110 VQANSSEL
+110 VRANSSEL

-139 YYLFGCS
+139 YYLFGRS
-146 FSYNTGLVYNI
+146 ESGREYVI

-168 PSSMLTGTTT
+168 PSSILKGTDTT
-178 ASSLIFTVAKESFY
+178 DYLIFTVAKDSFY
-192 YSTDGLSC
+192 YSTYAAPC
-200 SRSDGVSVSISD
+200 SRSDGKVVSISHC
-212 GSGEPEIFDVYY
+212 PETFDVYY

-242 YFALTSKEFNVAATN
+242 YFALTSKEFNVAATT

-264 FPDSLLNLYCIAA
+264 FPDSLMNLYCIAA
-277 KDDRVYVAYN
+277 KDNRVYVAYN
-287 NTDRELMIQTYIAE
+287 NTNYELMIQTYIAE

-311 AVQVLVPGISNIYS
+311 AVQVSLPGMSDSYHNE
-325 IGITDMQVMYD
+325 ITDMQVMYD

-341 LVRDYTQDSSSHY
+341 LVRDYTQDSSSHSY
-354 YVFDSEDIT
+354 EFETNDIS

-404 GLIPDLDSYY
+404 GLIPNLESYY
-414 NPCKKLN
+414 FACKKLN

-447 LVVADFGVN
+447 LVVADFGLN

-480 LASFAIRDICEFT
+480 LASFAITDICEFT

-506 PVFTYSELS
+506 PVFTFAELS

>member
-32 GSVRVALPGNSR
+32 GSVRIALPGNSR

-51 EAASYFELNLKGV
+51 EAASYFALNLKGL
-64 GIDRSEIGYAG
+64 GINRSEIGYAG

-89 LDVTVFADNHIAF
+89 LDVTVFAVNHIAF

-139 YYLFGCS
+139 YYLFGRS
-146 FSYNTGLVYNI
+146 EYGLEYVI

-168 PSSMLTGTTT
+168 PSSMLKGTETT
-178 ASSLIFTVAKESFY
+178 DYLIFTVAKDSFY

-212 GSGEPEIFDVYY
+212 DLYEPEIFDVYY

-229 RVWCFGKTDTNIK
+229 RVWCFGKTEDKIK

-341 LVRDYTQDSSSHY
+341 LVRDYTQDSYHFY
-354 YVFDSEDIT
+354 EFETNDIN

-395 DPKVMTLPS
+395 NPKVMAPPS
-404 GLIPDLDSYY
+404 ELIPV
-414 NPCKKLN
+414 NPDIPICKKLN

-447 LVVADFGVN
+447 LVVADFGLN

-493 NFNFDNPNANSSG
+493 NFNFDNPNASG
-506 PVFTYSELS
+506 SAPAVEL
-515 DEYSRDGEY
+515 DTLGPEYTKDGEY

>member
-64 GIDRSEIGYAG
+64 GINRSEIGYAG
-75 TIVSFNNIPVGDYD
+75 TIVSFDNIPVGDYD
-89 LDVTVFADNHIAF
+89 LDVTVFAVNHIAF

-110 VQANSSEL
+110 VRANSSEL

-139 YYLFGCS
+139 YYLFGRS
-146 FSYNTGLVYNI
+146 ESGLEYVI

-168 PSSMLTGTTT
+168 PSSMLKGTVYTE
-178 ASSLIFTVAKESFY
+178 SLIFTVAKDSFY
-192 YSTDGLSC
+192 YSTYAAPC
-200 SRSDGVSVSISD
+200 SRSDGKVVSISD
-212 GSGEPEIFDVYY
+212 CPETFDVYY

-229 RVWCFGKTDTNIK
+229 RVWCFGKTNTNIK
-242 YFALTSKEFNVAATN
+242 YFALTSKEFNVAATT

-287 NTDRELMIQTYIAE
+287 NTNHELMIQTYIAE

-311 AVQVLVPGISNIYS
+311 AVHVSLPGMSDSYHNE
-325 IGITDMQVMYD
+325 ITDMQVMYD

-341 LVRDYTQDSSSHY
+341 LVRDYCQDNNHY
-354 YVFDSEDIT
+354 CSFETENYD
-363 TGEYWAYSRGA
+363 TGEYCAYSRGA
-374 IIKYSTAG
+374 IIKYSTVG

-395 DPKVMTLPS
+395 NPKVMAPPS
-404 GLIPDLDSYY
+404 ELIPV
-414 NPCKKLN
+414 NPNILICKKLN

-493 NFNFDNPNANSSG
+493 NFDFDNANANSSL
-506 PVFTYSELS
+506 PVVTYSELS
-515 DEYSRDGEY
+515 YEYSRDGEY

>member
-75 TIVSFNNIPVGDYD
+75 TIVSFDNIPVGDYD
-89 LDVTVFADNHIAF
+89 LDVTVFAVNHIAF

-110 VQANSSEL
+110 VRANSSEL

-139 YYLFGCS
+139 YYLFGRS
-146 FSYNTGLVYNI
+146 ESGLEYVI

-168 PSSMLTGTTT
+168 PSSILTGTTT
-178 ASSLIFTVAKESFY
+178 TDSLIFTVAKDSFY
-192 YSTDGLSC
+192 YSTYAAPC
-200 SRSDGVSVSISD
+200 SRSDGKIVSISD
-212 GSGEPEIFDVYY
+212 CPETFDVYY

-242 YFALTSKEFNVAATN
+242 YFALTSKEFNVAATT

-287 NTDRELMIQTYIAE
+287 NTNYELMIQTYIAE

-311 AVQVLVPGISNIYS
+311 AVQVSVPGISNIYS
-325 IGITDMQVMYD
+325 IEITDMQVMYD

-341 LVRDYTQDSSSHY
+341 LVRDYTQDSSSHSY
-354 YVFDSEDIT
+354 EFETNDIS

-395 DPKVMTLPS
+395 NPKVMTLPS
-404 GLIPDLDSYY
+404 GLIPNLESYY
-414 NPCKKLN
+414 FACKKLN

-447 LVVADFGVN
+447 LVVADFGIN

-480 LASFAIRDICEFT
+480 LASFAITDICEFT

-506 PVFTYSELS
+506 PVFTFAELS
-515 DEYSRDGEY
+515 DEYTKDGEY

>member
-75 TIVSFNNIPVGDYD
+75 TIVSFDNIPVGDYD

-110 VQANSSEL
+110 VRANSSEL

-139 YYLFGCS
+139 YYLFGRS
-146 FSYNTGLVYNI
+146 ESGLEYVI

-168 PSSMLTGTTT
+168 PSSILTGTTT
-178 ASSLIFTVAKESFY
+178 TDSLIFTVAKDSFY
-192 YSTDGLSC
+192 YSTYAAPC
-200 SRSDGVSVSISD
+200 SRSDGKIVSISD
-212 GSGEPEIFDVYY
+212 CPETFDVYY

-242 YFALTSKEFNVAATN
+242 YFALTSKEFNVAATT

-287 NTDRELMIQTYIAE
+287 NTNYELMIQTYIAE

-311 AVQVLVPGISNIYS
+311 AVQVSVPGISNIYS
-325 IGITDMQVMYD
+325 IEITDMQVMYD

-341 LVRDYTQDSSSHY
+341 LVRDYTQDSSSHSY
-354 YVFDSEDIT
+354 EFETNDIS

-395 DPKVMTLPS
+395 NPKVMTLPS
-404 GLIPDLDSYY
+404 GLIPNLESYY
-414 NPCKKLN
+414 FACKKLN

-447 LVVADFGVN
+447 LVVADFGIN

-480 LASFAIRDICEFT
+480 LASFAITDICEFT

-506 PVFTYSELS
+506 PVFTFAELS
-515 DEYSRDGEY
+515 DEYTKDGEY